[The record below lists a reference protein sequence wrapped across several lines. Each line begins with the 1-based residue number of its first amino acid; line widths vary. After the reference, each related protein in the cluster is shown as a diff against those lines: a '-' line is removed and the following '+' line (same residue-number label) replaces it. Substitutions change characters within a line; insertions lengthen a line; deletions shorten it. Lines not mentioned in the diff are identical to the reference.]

1 MFLKNVKH
9 PCHHKTTLRHCL
21 TPLRVAVEERG
32 TLVRD
37 DGSTV
42 IMEISTEFSQ
52 IKRINFF
59 SQKKKRIKGNYN
71 MAQVYITLQCS
82 LRTPHPTTDICTLPF
97 QFLILFLCSVLILLQ
112 LQYVV
117 ERFFSGQ
124 VCSSGLCNF
133 LLRVYQIDYLAP
145 FSITAPPFPWSLRF
159 GLMTVSWSS
168 WALCSVCSFTYLC
181 ILIDVW
187 MS

>member
-1 MFLKNVKH
+1 MMGVQSLWRSAQSFLKLKE
-9 PCHHKTTLRHCL
+9 L
-21 TPLRVAVEERG
+21 
-32 TLVRD
+32 
-37 DGSTV
+37 
-42 IMEISTEFSQ
+42 I
-52 IKRINFF
+52 FF
-59 SQKKKRIKGNYN
+59 LKKKKRIKGNYN